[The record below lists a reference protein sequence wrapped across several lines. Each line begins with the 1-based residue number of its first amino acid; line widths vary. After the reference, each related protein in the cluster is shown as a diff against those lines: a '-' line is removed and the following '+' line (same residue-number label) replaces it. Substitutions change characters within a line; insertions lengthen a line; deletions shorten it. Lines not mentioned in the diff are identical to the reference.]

1 VLTIKFES
9 RIELWSSSGP
19 IGVLRKAMGVHT
31 PETTNGE
38 YFVTFAYPR
47 LIGDEE
53 MYSALIDDNDVVF
66 PQDIERG
73 QRFRIKK
80 TGEIRQGLKV
90 YKVVEAH
97 HIAMTLGQFFLDDYI
112 DFAAAQ
118 PPENLLTLLG
128 NDTPFTF
135 VVEGIFTPQD
145 VFDFGE
151 KSKLELL
158 RDMCN
163 MYGAELSFDNY
174 TITFTTRKGANN
186 GASIR
191 FRKNMK
197 GIQKTVHSMERI
209 NRLYGYGKNGLTIE
223 GLPGHATKYIDS
235 SYLDPAN
242 PYMGR
247 ADFPEV
253 DTQAKLLEEMQK
265 YLAKYELPKVSYE
278 VDFVELEKVD
288 REFEVDRIRQS
299 GDTVTIF
306 DEELGYS
313 FDARV
318 DQRDPYPFEPK
329 GGGATLAN
337 FREFKTE
344 DYIFQ
349 ATVASKKAIVY
360 TSKNAV
366 LKGVKYDDS
375 LTLVDG
381 FGMAV
386 SDDFNRV
393 RIRLGQ
399 VGPGDYGMA
408 MYNKAGDKTIWQDAT
423 TGDAR
428 FKGLIQASAF
438 EGGSITIGTAFNVD
452 SAGHMIAVGA
462 DFSGTI
468 SASVITGGQINGT
481 NISGAD
487 ILGGRIRTAT
497 TGDRIELDPN
507 GFVFYDS
514 SNARRVTLGTN
525 PVANIS
531 GHTYY
536 NSSGVSQGL
545 IYANPNE
552 LDVIGNND
560 LRLGTN
566 SGGTTFLQGPVAFT
580 SGSSVTGLNLGINQI
595 SGLQSQLTSLQSQ
608 IDSLLFSY
616 NNHNHTVTTAHHN
629 HGNTA
634 NAPNT
639 GGGTFT
645 TSTP

>member
-1 VLTIKFES
+1 
-9 RIELWSSSGP
+9 
-19 IGVLRKAMGVHT
+19 VLRKAMGVHT

-53 MYSALIDDNDVVF
+53 MYSALIDDNDIVF
-66 PQDIERG
+66 PQEIERG

-80 TGEIRQGLKV
+80 TEEIRQGLKV

-158 RDMCN
+158 RDLCN

-235 SYLDPAN
+235 SCLDPAN

-253 DTQAKLLEEMQK
+253 ETQAKLLEEMQK
-265 YLAKYELPKVSYE
+265 YLAKHELPKVSYE

-288 REFEVDRIRQS
+288 PEFEVDRIRQS
-299 GDTVTIF
+299 GDTVTVY

-375 LTLVDG
+375 VTLVDG
-381 FGMAV
+381 LGMKV
-386 SDDFNRV
+386 TDDFDRV
-393 RIRLGQ
+393 MVRLGQ
-399 VGPGDYGMA
+399 VGPGEYGMA
-408 MYNKAGDKTIWQDAT
+408 MYNKVGDKTIWQDAA
-423 TGDAR
+423 TGNAR
-428 FKGLIQASAF
+428 FTGILTASSF
-438 EGGSITIGTAFNVD
+438 EGGTIAIGSGNNIFKADSNGIYLGHAAFASAPFRVNM
-452 SAGHMIAVGA
+452 AGHMAAVGA

-468 SASVITGGQINGT
+468 SASVIDGGQINGT
-481 NISGAD
+481 NISGAE
-487 ILGGRIRTAT
+487 ILGGRIRTAI
-497 TGDRIELDPN
+497 TGDRIELDLN
-507 GFVFYDS
+507 GFVFYDG

-545 IYANPNE
+545 IYANSNE
-552 LDVIGNND
+552 LDVIGNNN

-566 SGGTTFLQGPVAFT
+566 SGITYLQGAVNFINGASV
-580 SGSSVTGLNLGINQI
+580 SGLSISSI
-595 SGLQSQLTSLQSQ
+595 SGLQAELDTLRN
-608 IDSLLFSY
+608 LF
-616 NNHNHTVTTAHHN
+616 NNHTHSVTTAHHN
-629 HGNTA
+629 HGNSA
-634 NAPNT
+634 NQPNT